1 VKLIRNKALLSDGLS
16 APVDLDELVNRVVT
30 ELESRLNKP
39 GVFILAS
46 PGCSRGLLVTE
57 LLRRGSVDAVYA
69 YVGFGSKV
77 DDDVRGRVIEFHQR
91 PRLGC

>member
-1 VKLIRNKALLSDGLS
+1 MERRVKLIRNKALLSDSLS
-16 APVDLDELVNRVVT
+16 AQINLKGLVDSVVA

-57 LLRRGSVDAVYA
+57 LLRRGLVDAVYA

-77 DDDVRGRVIEFHQR
+77 DDDVRGNN
-91 PRLGC
+91 

>member
-1 VKLIRNKALLSDGLS
+1 MLSDGLS
-16 APVDLDELVNRVVT
+16 ARVDLDGLVNRVVT

-46 PGCSRGLLVTE
+46 PGCSRGSLVTA
-57 LLRRGSVDAVYA
+57 LLKRGSVDAVYA

-77 DDDVRGRVIEFHQR
+77 DDDVRGRVIEFHRR
-91 PRLGC
+91 PRSGC

>member
-1 VKLIRNKALLSDGLS
+1 
-16 APVDLDELVNRVVT
+16 
-30 ELESRLNKP
+30 LNKP

-69 YVGFGSKV
+69 YDGFGSEV
-77 DDDVRGRVIEFHQR
+77 GEDVRGNN
-91 PRLGC
+91 

>member
-1 VKLIRNKALLSDGLS
+1 MLSDGLS
-16 APVDLDELVNRVVT
+16 ARVDLDGLVNRVVT

-46 PGCSRGLLVTE
+46 PGCSRGSLVTE

-77 DDDVRGRVIEFHQR
+77 GEDVRGRVVEFHQR
-91 PRLGC
+91 PRSGC

>member
-1 VKLIRNKALLSDGLS
+1 MLSDGLS
-16 APVDLDELVNRVVT
+16 ARVDLDGLVDSVVT

-39 GVFILAS
+39 GVVILAS
-46 PGCSRGLLVTE
+46 PGCSRGSLVTE
-57 LLRRGSVDAVYA
+57 LLRSGSVDAVYA

-91 PRLGC
+91 PRSGC

>member
-1 VKLIRNKALLSDGLS
+1 M
-16 APVDLDELVNRVVT
+16 DELVNRVVT

-46 PGCSRGLLVTE
+46 PGCSRGSLVTA
-57 LLRRGSVDAVYA
+57 LLRRGLVDSVYA

-91 PRLGC
+91 PR

>member
-1 VKLIRNKALLSDGLS
+1 
-16 APVDLDELVNRVVT
+16 LDELVNRVVT

-46 PGCSRGLLVTE
+46 PGCSRGSLVTA
-57 LLRRGSVDAVYA
+57 LLRRGLVDAVYA

-77 DDDVRGRVIEFHQR
+77 DDDVRGNN
-91 PRLGC
+91 

>member
-1 VKLIRNKALLSDGLS
+1 LLSDGLS
-16 APVDLDELVNRVVT
+16 ARVDLDGLVNRVVT

-46 PGCSRGLLVTE
+46 PGCSRGSLVTA
-57 LLRRGSVDAVYA
+57 LLRRGLVDAVYA
-69 YVGFGSKV
+69 YDKFGSKV

-91 PRLGC
+91 PRSGC

>member
-1 VKLIRNKALLSDGLS
+1 LLSDGLS
-16 APVDLDELVNRVVT
+16 ARVDLDELVNRVVT

-69 YVGFGSKV
+69 YDKFGSKV
-77 DDDVRGRVIEFHQR
+77 GEDVRGNN
-91 PRLGC
+91 

>member
-1 VKLIRNKALLSDGLS
+1 MLSDGLS
-16 APVDLDELVNRVVT
+16 ARVDLDGLVNRVVT

-57 LLRRGSVDAVYA
+57 LLRRGLVDAVYA

-91 PRLGC
+91 PRSGC

>member
-1 VKLIRNKALLSDGLS
+1 LLSDGLN
-16 APVDLDELVNRVVT
+16 ARIDLNELVDRVVT

-77 DDDVRGRVIEFHQR
+77 DDDVRGKVNEFTSDHD
-91 PRLGC
+91 